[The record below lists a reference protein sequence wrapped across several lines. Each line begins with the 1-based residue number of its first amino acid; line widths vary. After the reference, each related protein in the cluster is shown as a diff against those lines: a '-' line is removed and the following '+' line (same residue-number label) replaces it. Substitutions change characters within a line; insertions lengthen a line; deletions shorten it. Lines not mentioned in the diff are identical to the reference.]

1 MKYEIFEKKAQ
12 QLREEMFEMTVK
24 AKTGHL
30 TSSLSCVELMTA
42 LFYGGVMKYD
52 PQNPDWEGRDY
63 FIMSKAQA
71 SPIYYEILADVG
83 YFPKEDLGLFAQ
95 EGGKMGVHLQDSV
108 PGCEVTAGSL
118 GCGYGIAAGI
128 ALALKKNREN
138 NMVFSLLGDGEC
150 YEGAVWETA
159 LFAGHN
165 RLNNLVTIID
175 RNFIC
180 ATHFLEDEL
189 GMEPIEDKWRAFG
202 FEVKRIDG
210 HSFEEI
216 FKVLENIRS
225 KRSAKPIAII
235 ADTVKGKGIPMVADQ
250 PLWHGITV
258 TKNEDILQ
266 ARREVLENRK

>member
-1 MKYEIFEKKAQ
+1 
-12 QLREEMFEMTVK
+12 
-24 AKTGHL
+24 
-30 TSSLSCVELMTA
+30 
-42 LFYGGVMKYD
+42 
-52 PQNPDWEGRDY
+52 
-63 FIMSKAQA
+63 
-71 SPIYYEILADVG
+71 
-83 YFPKEDLGLFAQ
+83 
-95 EGGKMGVHLQDSV
+95 
-108 PGCEVTAGSL
+108 
-118 GCGYGIAAGI
+118 
-128 ALALKKNREN
+128 
-138 NMVFSLLGDGEC
+138 MVFSLLGDGEC
-150 YEGAVWETA
+150 YEGSVWETA

-189 GMEPIEDKWRAFG
+189 GMEPIEDKWRTFG

-225 KRSAKPIAII
+225 KRSTKPIAII